1 VIYTLVSHVAFS
13 AFYKGPALACVGRP
27 LFDCKYTGQLMQT
40 KAIRSAISIIAES
53 SIAELPPPEASRPIT
68 KTLTRADLAKAIQD
82 VVGVP
87 RNEAA
92 SLVEMVLEEIF
103 ERIIAREEV
112 KLSSFGTFTVRR
124 KPERIG
130 RNPQTG
136 VDATISARLV
146 VAFKPSNVLR
156 GRVCGR

>member
-1 VIYTLVSHVAFS
+1 MPPFS
-13 AFYKGPALACVGRP
+13 AFYKGPALACGPRL
-27 LFDCKYTGQLMQT
+27 LFDCKYTGLHMQPN
-40 KAIRSAISIIAES
+40 AIRSANPIIDES
-53 SIAELPPPEASRPIT
+53 ADAHPPEASRLIA
-68 KTLTRADLAKAIQD
+68 KTLTRADLARAVQD

-92 SLVEMVLEEIF
+92 GLVEMVLKEIF

-136 VDATISARLV
+136 VDAKISARLV